1 MAAISAGLGTA
12 IAGALGVGG
21 SIFGTSKQ
29 AGAAKRASQEQERA
43 RQEALAYE
51 RQQQANAEKRR
62 RSEWD
67 QYQQAYQTWYNR
79 YGEKGIDR
87 YGVPVGVTYGKTATP
102 GTPGAPGAPA
112 PGAPAPGVAR
122 APVTLAGGRQVDPDE
137 YARYVAAREQRR
149 GQTIGQLANPMRP
162 GVVT

>member
-1 MAAISAGLGTA
+1 MAVATTTAALIGAGLTTGGT
-12 IAGALGVGG
+12 
-21 SIFGTSKQ
+21 IFGVSKQ
-29 AGAAKRASQEQERA
+29 AGAAKRAAQEQERA

-102 GTPGAPGAPA
+102 STPGAPGAPA

-162 GVVT
+162 GVLT